1 MTAHIISLFYPDLFR
16 KFSAKY
22 SIYRDLYSLSLY
34 GLEIRDLMPEQSDNV
49 RKIILLNKE
58 ICYYKNKPDSNKV
71 DLLVL
76 GNFEVFGELAKEILA
91 AGNED
96 LGYRIKKLLTNYYEY
111 DNRSVS
117 LYSDEPHPVK
127 TKIMG
132 ILNVTP
138 DSFSDGGKYADK
150 SKAVERALE
159 MIEEGADIIDIGG
172 ESTRPNS
179 EKVVREKELNRV
191 IPVIQEILKAR
202 PEAVISLDT
211 TKALVAEE
219 GIKNGV
225 KIINDISAFSFE
237 PAILDVVEKY
247 NVPYIIMHMKG
258 IPENMQNSPYYE
270 EVVSEVYDF
279 LVSKMKAVKKYN
291 LKNVIID
298 PGIGFGKRVKDNYEL
313 LQRLSE
319 FKGIGCPILIGL
331 SNKSFL
337 GKSLNLDVDKRVQA
351 TLAAEMAAIQN
362 GAKFIR
368 THNVL
373 NAVKAREIA
382 HYILKPELLND

>member
-22 SIYRDLYSLSLY
+22 CIYRDLYSLSLY

-96 LGYRIKKLLTNYYEY
+96 LGYRIKKLLTNFYEY
-111 DNRSVS
+111 DNRTVS
-117 LYSDEPHPVK
+117 LYADEPHPVK

-179 EKVVREKELNRV
+179 EKVEQEEELNRV
-191 IPVIQEILKAR
+191 IPVIKEILKAR

-237 PAILDVVEKY
+237 PGILDVVEKY

-279 LVSKMKAVKKYN
+279 LVAKMKAVKKYN

-351 TLAAEMAAIQN
+351 TLAAEMASIQN

>member
-22 SIYRDLYSLSLY
+22 NIYRDLYSLSLY
-34 GLEIRDLMPEQSDNV
+34 GLEIRDLQPEQSDNV
-49 RKIILLNKE
+49 KKIVLLNKE
-58 ICYYKNKPDSNKV
+58 ICYYKGKPDSSKV
-71 DLLVL
+71 DLLIL
-76 GNFEVFGELAKEILA
+76 GNFEVFGELAKEILS

-96 LGYRIKKLLTNYYEY
+96 LGYRIKKLLNNFYDY
-111 DNRSVS
+111 DNRAIS
-117 LYSDEPHPVK
+117 LYASDSIPVK

-138 DSFSDGGKYADK
+138 DSFSDGGKY
-150 SKAVERALE
+150 SERTSAVERALQ
-159 MIEEGADIIDIGG
+159 MLDEGADIIDVGG
-172 ESTRPNS
+172 ESTRPS
-179 EKVVREKELNRV
+179 SKKVGLEEELNRV
-191 IPVIQEILKAR
+191 VPVIQDILKTK
-202 PEAVISLDT
+202 PDAVISLDT

-219 GIKNGV
+219 GIKNGA
-225 KIINDISAFSFE
+225 KIVNDISAFSFE

-247 NVPYIIMHMKG
+247 GVPYIIMHMKG

-279 LVSKMKAVKKYN
+279 LVAKMKAIKKYN

-298 PGIGFGKRVKDNYEL
+298 PGIGFGKRVKDNYEI
-313 LQRLSE
+313 LQRLEE

-337 GKSLNLDVDKRVQA
+337 GKSLNLDVDKRTDA

-368 THNVL
+368 THNVK

-382 HYILKPELLND
+382 HFLLKPELLND